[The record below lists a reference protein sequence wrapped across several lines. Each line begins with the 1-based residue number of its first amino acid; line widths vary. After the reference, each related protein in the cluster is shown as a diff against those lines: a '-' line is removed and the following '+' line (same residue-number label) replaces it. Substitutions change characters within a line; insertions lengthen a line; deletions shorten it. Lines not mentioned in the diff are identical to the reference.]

1 MAWAPEAHRFRERET
16 HQQITGSRA
25 RYPKGRNRPRAG
37 GIQRREW
44 PLQLGIRKA
53 PRSRGQLSWAWNH
66 ELSGTCG
73 GGEGMPWGRGGPREE
88 GPLESR
94 TVMGAEVGGWRRER
108 MAIPG
113 GAVRRSEGLPSA
125 TSWWTWSWDPYGG
138 EFCLLNSLLC
148 PQSQELGMAYSRC

>member
-1 MAWAPEAHRFRERET
+1 
-16 HQQITGSRA
+16 
-25 RYPKGRNRPRAG
+25 
-37 GIQRREW
+37 
-44 PLQLGIRKA
+44 
-53 PRSRGQLSWAWNH
+53 
-66 ELSGTCG
+66 
-73 GGEGMPWGRGGPREE
+73 MPWGRGGPREE

-125 TSWWTWSWDPYGG
+125 TSWWTWSRDPYGG
-138 EFCLLNSLLC
+138 EFCFLNSILC